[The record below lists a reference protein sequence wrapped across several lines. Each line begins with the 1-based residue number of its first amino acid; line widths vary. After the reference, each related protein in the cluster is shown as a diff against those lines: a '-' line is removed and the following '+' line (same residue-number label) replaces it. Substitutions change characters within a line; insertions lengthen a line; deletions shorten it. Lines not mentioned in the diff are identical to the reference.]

1 MFKKFLKNFDILY
14 FGKLVDLFLHWKLEV
29 ILFIGFLFGAFLD
42 WPAVEIT
49 IFLIFLWAILKSL
62 RSEIFIV
69 AAFFLF
75 TVIPV
80 FLFFKKPERAEEFSV
95 YAYYFLVIAVIR
107 AIIEVRNEKSEGEI
121 EKKP

>member
-1 MFKKFLKNFDILY
+1 MFKNFLKNFNILY
-14 FGKLVDLFLHWKLEV
+14 FRKLIEFYLRWKSEA

-62 RSEIFIV
+62 KSEIFIV

-80 FLFFKKPERAEEFSV
+80 FLFLKKPERAEEFSV

-107 AIIEVRNEKSEGEI
+107 AIIEVRSEKNDEQI
-121 EKKP
+121 EEKP